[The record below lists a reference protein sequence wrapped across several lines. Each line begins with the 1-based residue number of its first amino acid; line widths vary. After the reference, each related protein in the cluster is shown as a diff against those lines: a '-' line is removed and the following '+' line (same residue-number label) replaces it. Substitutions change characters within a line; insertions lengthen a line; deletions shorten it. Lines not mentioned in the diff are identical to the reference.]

1 MDNVCSIVP
10 YFQIHEG
17 KLEDMK
23 KLCETF
29 IEKTKTEDKCLYYGF
44 CFNGNVMHCREGYE
58 GAEGVLAHI
67 ENVGELIDEALTISE
82 LFRFEI
88 HGNAEE
94 LAKLK
99 EPLKS
104 LDPEYYTWELGF
116 RK

>member
-10 YFQIHEG
+10 YFQIQDG
-17 KLEDMK
+17 KLDEMK
-23 KLCETF
+23 MLCETF
-29 IEKTKTEDKCLYYGF
+29 IEKTKTEPKCLYYGF
-44 CFNGNVMHCREGYE
+44 CFNENVMHCREAYE

-67 ENVGELIDEALTISE
+67 ENVGELIDEALKISE

-88 HGNAEE
+88 HGNADE

-99 EPLKS
+99 EPLAS
-104 LDPEYYTWELGF
+104 LDPEYYTLELGF